1 MWWQATLVMLAV
13 AQAEPKQLSPEEA
26 SDMYSL
32 MERLREERLDRL
44 NVLVKNL
51 KQNSRLPQDVEE
63 LKVYRSELKRLS
75 QKDEPYFPMIE
86 TPVKLGDFGYV
97 LYPYRV
103 LSIVGP
109 NDVVVHRPDP
119 VARDPIAWLTDYD
132 TSQLQD
138 DQLLPLERQ
147 VFYVT
152 ETRSYIQVGGG
163 KRTVPVLRPVSAEE
177 LKKTWTERRKQDKK
191 KQKK

>member
-1 MWWQATLVMLAV
+1 MWWQATVVVLAL
-13 AQAEPKQLSPEEA
+13 AQAEPKQFTPEEA
-26 SDMYSL
+26 SDLYSL
-32 MERLREERLDRL
+32 MERLREERLDQL

-63 LKVYRSELKRLS
+63 LKVYRNELKRLS

-97 LYPYRV
+97 QYPYRV

-109 NDVVVHRPDP
+109 KDVVVHRYDP
-119 VARDPIAWLTDYD
+119 VRRDPIAWLTDYD

-138 DQLLPLERQ
+138 DQLLPLEKQ

-152 ETRSYIQVGGG
+152 QTRSFIQVGGG
-163 KRTVPVLRPVSAEE
+163 KRTVPVLRPASEEE
-177 LKKTWTERRKQDKK
+177 LKQIWTERRKQDKK
-191 KQKK
+191 KKKK